1 VVWKMVPIC
10 IFWCAWTKRNLRC
23 FEDLE
28 DSMEDILALFFHTMY
43 LWTVA
48 FLSLV
53 SISYSDFL
61 VRFSIPS

>member
-1 VVWKMVPIC
+1 
-10 IFWCAWTKRNLRC
+10 
-23 FEDLE
+23 
-28 DSMEDILALFFHTMY
+28 MEDILALFFHTMY